1 MAMFVDGIP
10 VMGGIPGP
18 GIPKGG
24 TDGQLLVKDG
34 SKNYHG
40 RWADPGDVAL
50 VPPKS
55 YGDGAPIPTRATD
68 ILAPSWTGQ
77 TTVTGT
83 HSPDSPATL
92 TGVPFAATATGPD
105 GQTRSVNLGFTG
117 YSLLDGTADSYDG
130 VLGEFVQRVEKL
142 VLDTI
147 DVFSI
152 YSAQRPAGSRTMMF
166 STKVTSKQEELS
178 LVCSHLP
185 TRNVW
190 DNDEEGAMAI
200 GSGDYKRIA
209 FSMLTS
215 RLTAYGLVESDSTTH
230 IPAIKAWFAAQAAAG
245 TPVTV
250 YYALVQP
257 VAYNR
262 KADLQAFDG
271 QTTVTGATTVEVIEG
286 RIDRLA
292 GYAYYEVVQVRPNRL
307 INSDFR
313 QTVNQRGQKSYRGA
327 VYGIDMWTSTSPYAT
342 VTVEKDGMALEADEG
357 KTIYWMQRLEDTA
370 KAGKIYTASV
380 LVAALDGTGYLQIIY
395 KSGKLSPFAR
405 LQQGMVDI
413 TLLAEDDI
421 ARVLIQLNNGGSA
434 KLTAAKLEAGPTQ
447 TLARKV
453 GGQWVLNDPPPDPTL
468 ELLKCQRYQLSIL
481 DPLITGQSYI
491 FKGKASEPSRFYGV
505 LPTPV
510 PMRTIPRVIT
520 DCSESTPYTA
530 FGIVSSGY
538 SSKIQI
544 TEIGAY
550 SKMQNG
556 VVLFA
561 TGSNIVRG
569 NDYQVYIEKT
579 NTHQF
584 LLDANL

>member
-1 MAMFVDGIP
+1 MSLYLP
-10 VMGGIPGP
+10 GGAPSLDAPRHYPG
-18 GIPKGG
+18 
-24 TDGQLLVKDG
+24 
-34 SKNYHG
+34 S
-40 RWADPGDVAL
+40 
-50 VPPKS
+50 
-55 YGDGAPIPTRATD
+55 APIPTRATD

-83 HSPDSPATL
+83 PSPDSPATI

-105 GQTRSVNLGFTG
+105 GQTRSMDLGITG
-117 YSLLDGTADSYDG
+117 YSLPDGVADSYDG
-130 VLGEFVQRVEKL
+130 KTGVVVRQIGKYEFTGNE
-142 VLDTI
+142 T
-147 DVFSI
+147 F
-152 YSAQRPAGSRTMMF
+152 TN
-166 STKVTSKQEELS
+166 EELS
-178 LVCSHLP
+178 TVYRFASASLTLRAKTGRPGYS
-185 TRNVW
+185 TYFTYESVW
-190 DNDEEGAMAI
+190 N
-200 GSGDYKRIA
+200 GDFEHIHVGDASVHFYLKK
-209 FSMLTS
+209 S
-215 RLTAYGLVESDSTTH
+215 RGITTNEQV
-230 IPAIKAWFAAQAAAG
+230 KSWLAAQTAAG

-250 YYALVQP
+250 YYDLAQP

-292 GYAYYEVVQVRPNRL
+292 GYAYYEVVRVRPDLL

-327 VYGIDMWTSTSPYAT
+327 VYGIDMWISTSPYAT
-342 VTVEKDGMALEADEG
+342 VTVEEDGVALEADEG

-395 KSGKLSPFAR
+395 KSGKLGPFTR

-434 KLTAAKLEAGPTQ
+434 KLTAAKLEVGPTQ
-447 TLARKV
+447 TMARKV
-453 GGQWVLNDPPPDPTL
+453 GDQWVLNDPPPDPTL

-491 FKGKASEPSRFYGV
+491 FKGKASEPSKFYGV

-520 DCSESTPYTA
+520 DCSESAPYTA

-538 SSKIQI
+538 SQKIQI

-561 TGSNIVRG
+561 TGSDIVRG

>member
-1 MAMFVDGIP
+1 MSLYLP
-10 VMGGIPGP
+10 GGAPSLDAPRHYPG
-18 GIPKGG
+18 
-24 TDGQLLVKDG
+24 
-34 SKNYHG
+34 S
-40 RWADPGDVAL
+40 
-50 VPPKS
+50 
-55 YGDGAPIPTRATD
+55 APIPTRSTD
-68 ILAPSWTGQ
+68 ILAPSWTGK

-83 HSPDSPATL
+83 PSPDSPATL

-105 GQTRSVNLGFTG
+105 GQTRSVDLGFTG

-130 VLGEFVQRVEKL
+130 VRGEFVQRVEKL

-147 DVFSI
+147 DVA
-152 YSAQRPAGSRTMMF
+152 YLYPAQRPAGSRTMMF
-166 STKVTSKQEELS
+166 STKVISKQEELS

-185 TRNVW
+185 TRGVW
-190 DNDEEGAMAI
+190 NDDEEGAMAI
-200 GSGDYKRIA
+200 GLGTYKRIA

-230 IPAIKAWFAAQAAAG
+230 IPAIKAWFAAQTAAG

-250 YYALVQP
+250 YYALAQP

-262 KADLQAFDG
+262 KADLRAFDG
-271 QTTVTGATTVEVIEG
+271 QTTVTGVDTVDVIEG
-286 RIDRLA
+286 RVLRVADCMPFEIVRSNPNLA
-292 GYAYYEVVQVRPNRL
+292 DNWYL
-307 INSDFR
+307 INPI
-313 QTVNQRGQKSYRGA
+313 NQRGKTDYTGHG
-327 VYGIDMWTSTSPYAT
+327 VHDYTIDRYYLAT
-342 VTVEKDGMALEADEG
+342 QAGNVKVENDGTLLTLGSLFWQLIEA
-357 KTIYWMQRLEDTA
+357 
-370 KAGKIYTASV
+370 KIKGPITFSV
-380 LVAALDGTGYLQIIY
+380 LSEDNKLYSVSVPFFSDTTNQNVNTDFGSIRIQNVNGMLGVNINTTKTEKKFIAL
-395 KSGKLSPFAR
+395 KPEFS
-405 LQQGMVDI
+405 
-413 TLLAEDDI
+413 
-421 ARVLIQLNNGGSA
+421 
-434 KLTAAKLEAGPTQ
+434 PTQ

-453 GGQWVLNDPPPDPTL
+453 GSQWVLNDPPPDPTL
-468 ELLKCQRYQLSIL
+468 ELLKCQRYQLSVL

-491 FKGKASEPSRFYGV
+491 FKGKASGTSKFYVV

-510 PMRTIPRVIT
+510 PMRTTPRVIT

-538 SSKIQI
+538 SQKIQI

-561 TGSNIVRG
+561 TGSDIVRG

>member
-1 MAMFVDGIP
+1 MSLYLP
-10 VMGGIPGP
+10 GGAPSLDAPRHYPG
-18 GIPKGG
+18 
-24 TDGQLLVKDG
+24 
-34 SKNYHG
+34 S
-40 RWADPGDVAL
+40 
-50 VPPKS
+50 
-55 YGDGAPIPTRATD
+55 APIPTRSTD

-83 HSPDSPATL
+83 PSPDSPATL

-105 GQTRSVNLGFTG
+105 GQTRSVDLGFTG

-130 VLGEFVQRVEKL
+130 VRGEFVQRVEKL

-147 DVFSI
+147 DVA
-152 YSAQRPAGSRTMMF
+152 YLYPAQRPAGSRTMMF
-166 STKVTSKQEELS
+166 STKVISKQEELS

-185 TRNVW
+185 TRGVW
-190 DNDEEGAMAI
+190 NDDEEGAMAI
-200 GSGDYKRIA
+200 GLGTYKRIA
-209 FSMLTS
+209 FSMWTS

-230 IPAIKAWFAAQAAAG
+230 IPAIKAWFAAQTAAG

-250 YYALVQP
+250 YYALAQP

-271 QTTVTGATTVEVIEG
+271 QTTVTGVDTVDVIEG

-292 GYAYYEVVQVRPNRL
+292 GYAYYEVVRSNPNLGVNCDTRAL
-307 INSDFR
+307 I
-313 QTVNQRGQKSYRGA
+313 NQRGKTTYTGSIYSADMLYLARGELK
-327 VYGIDMWTSTSPYAT
+327 IR
-342 VTVEKDGMALEADEG
+342 EKDMTLRWLNSGVDGYIQKPFENYDSFLGKQIVFSALIDGQVMSVKGILSDKYDFNSEIVDG
-357 KTIYWMQRLEDTA
+357 VSLRIRHGA
-370 KAGKIYTASV
+370 KAFAIFVSDTKEHVIGPMKI
-380 LVAALDGTGYLQIIY
+380 
-395 KSGKLSPFAR
+395 
-405 LQQGMVDI
+405 
-413 TLLAEDDI
+413 E
-421 ARVLIQLNNGGSA
+421 
-434 KLTAAKLEAGPTQ
+434 EGPTQ

-453 GGQWVLNDPPPDPTL
+453 GSQWVLNDPPPDPTL
-468 ELLKCQRYQLSIL
+468 ELLKCQRYQLSVL

-510 PMRTIPRVIT
+510 PMRTIPKVIT
-520 DCSESTPYTA
+520 DCSESAPYLA
-530 FGIVSSGY
+530 FGILSTGY
-538 SSKIQI
+538 TVNIQI

-550 SKMQNG
+550 SKMQHG

-561 TGSNIVRG
+561 RASDIVRG
-569 NDYQVYIEKT
+569 NDYQVYIKNT

>member
-10 VMGGIPGP
+10 VAGGIPGV

-24 TDGQLLVKDG
+24 TDGQLLAKDG
-34 SKNYHG
+34 EKNYHG
-40 RWADPGDVAL
+40 RWASPGDVAL
-50 VPPKS
+50 LPPKGYTGS
-55 YGDGAPIPTRATD
+55 PVTIPTRATD
-68 ILAPSWTGQ
+68 ILAPSWTGK

-83 HSPDSPATL
+83 PSPDNPATI

-105 GQTRSVNLGFTG
+105 GQSRSMDLGITG
-117 YSLLDGTADSYDG
+117 YSLPDGAADSYDG
-130 VLGEFVQRVEKL
+130 KTGVVVRQIGKYEFTGNE
-142 VLDTI
+142 T
-147 DVFSI
+147 F
-152 YSAQRPAGSRTMMF
+152 TN
-166 STKVTSKQEELS
+166 EELS
-178 LVCSHLP
+178 TVYRFESASLTLRAKTGRPGYSTYFTYESIWNGDFEHIHVG
-185 TRNVW
+185 
-190 DNDEEGAMAI
+190 GA
-200 GSGDYKRIA
+200 SVHFYLKK
-209 FSMLTS
+209 S
-215 RLTAYGLVESDSTTH
+215 RGITTNEQV
-230 IPAIKAWFAAQAAAG
+230 KSWLAAQAAAG

-250 YYALVQP
+250 YYALAQP
-257 VAYNR
+257 AAYNC

-292 GYAYYEVVQVRPNRL
+292 GYAYYEVVQVRQNLFDNPNFQ
-307 INSDFR
+307 I
-313 QTVNQRGQKSYRGA
+313 NQRGLKEYGGTA
-327 VYGIDMWTSTSPYAT
+327 ETYGIDRWLTQENVKINLSENGIELIPTSTNT
-342 VTVEKDGMALEADEG
+342 KNTGFVQRKEKDSLRIGEIYTFSVFAPPNVIALTFLYDGQNHGYKTHFPG
-357 KTIYWMQRLEDTA
+357 KTYQYIEVYMGAHYINFGIINR
-370 KAGKIYTASV
+370 AGLNGENI
-380 LVAALDGTGYLQIIY
+380 
-395 KSGKLSPFAR
+395 
-405 LQQGMVDI
+405 
-413 TLLAEDDI
+413 LLAC
-421 ARVLIQLNNGGSA
+421 
-434 KLTAAKLEAGPTQ
+434 AKLEQGSTQ
-447 TLARKV
+447 TTARKV
-453 GGQWVLNDPPPDPTL
+453 GGQWVLNAPPPDPTL
-468 ELLKCQRYQLSIL
+468 ELLKCQRYQLSVL

-491 FKGKASEPSRFYGV
+491 FKGKASDTSKFYGV

-510 PMRTIPRVIT
+510 PMRTTPRVIT

-538 SSKIQI
+538 SQKIQI